1 MKRNDQSSR
10 SLAQGS
16 RQSSKIFNL
25 LALAVACALNVDEAF
40 AVGTGQVKLA
50 QVRNK
55 SYVNS
60 VTVSS
65 TAALII
71 EEQLESDSPSSV
83 SKQSMTFNE
92 P

>member
-1 MKRNDQSSR
+1 MLAAIKNRDCKESNQERKEKMKRTDQSSR

-65 TAALII
+65 TAA
-71 EEQLESDSPSSV
+71 
-83 SKQSMTFNE
+83 
-92 P
+92 